1 MASRKQLQDTLCK
14 RLFWHTAERD
24 DGKIAEY
31 LFHRREMNVVY
42 GMNEATLFDS
52 FFNYLRDIEVFPV
65 LENLDPEK
73 QKRKNVPFAQILLVF
88 LMKVIGSIKKWIR

>member
-1 MASRKQLQDTLCK
+1 
-14 RLFWHTAERD
+14 
-24 DGKIAEY
+24 
-31 LFHRREMNVVY
+31 MNVVY

-88 LMKVIGSIKKWIR
+88 LMKVIGSIKKMDQITDLLLTDELLMSMCGFNAYQVKNGSCKRR

>member
-1 MASRKQLQDTLCK
+1 M
-14 RLFWHTAERD
+14 
-24 DGKIAEY
+24 
-31 LFHRREMNVVY
+31 VY

-88 LMKVIGSIKKWIR
+88 LMKVIGSIKKMDQITDLLLTDELLMSMCGFNAYQTKVPKRAVGKGLKT